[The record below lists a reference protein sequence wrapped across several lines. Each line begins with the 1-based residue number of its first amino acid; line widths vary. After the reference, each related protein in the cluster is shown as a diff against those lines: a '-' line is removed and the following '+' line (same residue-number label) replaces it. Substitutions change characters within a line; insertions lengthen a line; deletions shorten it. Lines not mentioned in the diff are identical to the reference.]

1 MRWQT
6 LSKNKTFMTLQFQL
20 PTEISHSNA
29 EAVLAQGI
37 AVIDT
42 LQAENNLTI
51 DCQALT
57 VFDSSAL
64 SALLS
69 MRRYAQAKRVH
80 IELQSIPEKLA
91 SLAQVYGVADVVLV

>member
-1 MRWQT
+1 
-6 LSKNKTFMTLQFQL
+6 MTSQFQL
-20 PTEISHSNA
+20 PVEISHNNM
-29 EAVLAQGI
+29 EAVLAEGI
-37 AVIDT
+37 AVIDAMK
-42 LQAENNLTI
+42 AENNLTI

-69 MRRYAQAKRVH
+69 LRRHAQIKNIH
-80 IELQSIPEKLA
+80 IELRSIPEKLA

>member
-1 MRWQT
+1 
-6 LSKNKTFMTLQFQL
+6 MTSQFQL
-20 PTEISHSNA
+20 PAEISHNNV
-29 EAVLAQGI
+29 EAVLAEGI
-37 AVIDT
+37 AVIDA

-51 DCQALT
+51 DCQALA

-69 MRRYAQAKRVH
+69 IRRHAKTKSIN
-80 IELQSIPEKLA
+80 IELRSIPEKLA

>member
-1 MRWQT
+1 
-6 LSKNKTFMTLQFQL
+6 MTLQFQL
-20 PTEISHSNA
+20 PAEISHNNV

-69 MRRYAQAKRVH
+69 MRRHAQAKNVR
-80 IELQSIPEKLA
+80 IALQSIPEKLA

>member
-1 MRWQT
+1 
-6 LSKNKTFMTLQFQL
+6 MTLQFQL
-20 PTEISHSNA
+20 PAEISHSNV

-42 LQAENNLTI
+42 LQAENSLTI

-69 MRRYAQAKRVH
+69 MRRHAQAKSVH
-80 IELQSIPEKLA
+80 IELHSIPEKLA

>member
-1 MRWQT
+1 
-6 LSKNKTFMTLQFQL
+6 MTSQFQL
-20 PTEISHSNA
+20 PVEISHNNI
-29 EAVLAQGI
+29 EAVLAEGI
-37 AVIDT
+37 AVIDAM
-42 LQAENNLTI
+42 QAENNLTI

-69 MRRYAQAKRVH
+69 LRRHAQIKNIH
-80 IELQSIPEKLA
+80 IELRSIPEKLA

>member
-1 MRWQT
+1 
-6 LSKNKTFMTLQFQL
+6 MTSQFQL
-20 PTEISHSNA
+20 PVEISHNNV
-29 EAVLAQGI
+29 EAVLAEGI
-37 AVIDT
+37 AVIDA

-51 DCQALT
+51 DCQALA

-69 MRRYAQAKRVH
+69 IRRHAKTKSIN
-80 IELQSIPEKLA
+80 IELRSIPEKLA

>member
-1 MRWQT
+1 
-6 LSKNKTFMTLQFQL
+6 MTSQFQL
-20 PTEISHSNA
+20 PVEISHNNM
-29 EAVLAQGI
+29 EAVLAEGI
-37 AVIDT
+37 AVIDAM
-42 LQAENNLTI
+42 QAENNLTI

-69 MRRYAQAKRVH
+69 LRRHAQIKNIH
-80 IELQSIPEKLA
+80 IELRSIPEKLA